1 MELKNKHH
9 KIILLTSSFKLL
21 TNRTVL
27 PPAET
32 PGIPTR
38 PAAAAAAAAAAFG
51 IAKGLRAPGTAATG
65 SPNFKI
71 KHILRNTHKSFTKT
85 NLSTKA
91 AWLMADHSKRFL
103 KVNFYNT

>member
-1 MELKNKHH
+1 MELKNRHQ

-71 KHILRNTHKSFTKT
+71 KHILRNTHKSFTKPI
-85 NLSTKA
+85 
-91 AWLMADHSKRFL
+91 
-103 KVNFYNT
+103 

>member
-1 MELKNKHH
+1 MEMKKPLKM
-9 KIILLTSSFKLL
+9 ISLTSSFKLL

-32 PGIPTR
+32 PGMPTR

-71 KHILRNTHKSFTKT
+71 KHILRNTHKSFTKPI
-85 NLSTKA
+85 
-91 AWLMADHSKRFL
+91 
-103 KVNFYNT
+103 

>member
-1 MELKNKHH
+1 M
-9 KIILLTSSFKLL
+9 
-21 TNRTVL
+21 

-51 IAKGLRAPGTAATG
+51 IARGLRAPGTAATG

-71 KHILRNTHKSFTKT
+71 KHILRNTHKSLKNSTYIST
-85 NLSTKA
+85 SVEYESTKLTILTA
-91 AWLMADHSKRFL
+91 VDVQRVVK
-103 KVNFYNT
+103 

>member
-1 MELKNKHH
+1 MGKEGKK
-9 KIILLTSSFKLL
+9 KCQIISLTSSFKLL
-21 TNRTVL
+21 TKRTVL

-51 IAKGLRAPGTAATG
+51 IARGLRAPGTAATG

-71 KHILRNTHKSFTKT
+71 KHILRNTHKSLTKT
-85 NLSTKA
+85 APISVQVLNMTLQS
-91 AWLMADHSKRFL
+91 
-103 KVNFYNT
+103 

>member
-1 MELKNKHH
+1 MGTEGKKQCQ
-9 KIILLTSSFKLL
+9 IISLTSSFKLL
-21 TNRTVL
+21 TKRTVL

-51 IAKGLRAPGTAATG
+51 IARGLRAPGTAATG

-71 KHILRNTHKSFTKT
+71 KHILRNTHKSLMKT
-85 NLSTKA
+85 APISVQVLNMTLES
-91 AWLMADHSKRFL
+91 SPF
-103 KVNFYNT
+103 

>member
-1 MELKNKHH
+1 MQNEIWKTFTNEMEMKKPLKM
-9 KIILLTSSFKLL
+9 ISLTSSFKLL

-32 PGIPTR
+32 PGMPTR

-71 KHILRNTHKSFTKT
+71 KHILRNTHKSFTKPI
-85 NLSTKA
+85 
-91 AWLMADHSKRFL
+91 
-103 KVNFYNT
+103 